1 MSMSRI
7 FKVQESINKLKDIN
21 VYIWCEHFRFVPN
34 ACMWNHFALFFIFIS
49 LPMETFWTII
59 YTSEKYNCSKLIKL
73 IADEI
78 R

>member
-1 MSMSRI
+1 MNILDLFQMP
-7 FKVQESINKLKDIN
+7 V
-21 VYIWCEHFRFVPN
+21 CEITLHF
-34 ACMWNHFALFFIFIS
+34 FFIFIS